1 MDGDVFVKTGLVG
14 FYSKLE
20 RLEDAQ
26 KVFDDIPEKNV
37 VSWTAIMG
45 GYVGAGRFREVV
57 DLFRKSLA
65 MGLRPDSYTLVR
77 VLSAC
82 SQLGD
87 LGAGQWIHKLVPFD
101 EMLERDIV
109 TWGAIIQGYAANGLP
124 KEALE
129 IFHRMQKENLRPDCY
144 VMVGVLS
151 ACARLGALELGE
163 RASSMMD
170 RSEFL
175 SNPVMGTAL
184 VDMYAKCGK
193 MAVAWEV
200 FKGMKVKDLIIFNA
214 VISGLAMTGHVKA
227 AFCCFG
233 LLEKCGLKPD
243 GNTFLGLL
251 CACAH
256 AGLVDD
262 GRKYFCGMSCLYSL
276 TPTIEHY
283 GSMVDLLARAGL
295 LDEAHRMVW
304 SMPMK
309 ANAIVWGAL
318 LGGCRLHKDTQL
330 AEHVLKQLIELEP
343 WNSGNYVLL
352 SNIYSANQK
361 WNESENV
368 RSIMKESGIQK
379 VRGYSWIEIDG
390 IVHEF
395 LVGDTYHPMSDK
407 IYAKLMELAKE
418 LRAAGYVPT
427 TEFVLFDIE
436 EEEKE
441 HFLGCHSEKLAL
453 AFGLICTKADAVIRI
468 VKNLRSSAGLLN
480 SLIFSI
486 STFMCMF
493 AFVACLLSDPGG
505 VPSGYV
511 PDVEDSQGPDHEIK
525 KNSKFIVNNGANQ
538 DTGTLKDNSFEK
550 FNDYRSI
557 TSFAELS
564 ASKSFKEGAQL
575 RQCDKCSGHKPPRA
589 HHCRVCRRC
598 VLRMVGDLW
607 LLIDCYNMQLTSE
620 RLDSIGRHRLKTFHV
635 CCVIGSVCLSL
646 TLGALFAWHVYLTSR
661 NLTTIEYHEEK
672 RAAWLA
678 RKSGLSYHHPYD
690 FGIYKNIT
698 LVLGPNVIKWLWPT
712 AISHIKDGL
721 SFPTVRDSS

>member
-1 MDGDVFVKTGLVG
+1 MRKSHFACTFRCSFHQWRWISDSGLIHVLMQASIGHGGISHHSMALQEIQAALFQVGYDGDVFVTTGLVG
-14 FYSKLE
+14 FYARLE

-26 KVFDDIPEKNV
+26 KMFDDSPEKNV

-45 GYVGAGRFREVV
+45 GYIGAGRFREVV

-82 SQLGD
+82 GQLGD
-87 LGAGQWIHKLVPFD
+87 LGAGQWIHKYVLDIGMGSNVFVNTSLVDMYAKCGNMEKARAVFD

-129 IFHRMQKENLRPDCY
+129 IFYRMQNENLRPDCY

-163 RASSMMD
+163 RASSMID

-193 MAVAWEV
+193 MAVAWEI

-251 CACAH
+251 CACTH

-262 GRKYFCGMSCLYSL
+262 GRRYFYGMSYFYSL

-283 GSMVDLLARAGL
+283 GSMVDLLARA
-295 LDEAHRMVW
+295 
-304 SMPMK
+304 
-309 ANAIVWGAL
+309 
-318 LGGCRLHKDTQL
+318 
-330 AEHVLKQLIELEP
+330 
-343 WNSGNYVLL
+343 
-352 SNIYSANQK
+352 ANQK
-361 WNESENV
+361 WDESENV

-407 IYAKLMELAKE
+407 IYGKLMELAKE

-468 VKNLRSSAGLLN
+468 VKNLR
-480 SLIFSI
+480 
-486 STFMCMF
+486 
-493 AFVACLLSDPGG
+493 
-505 VPSGYV
+505 
-511 PDVEDSQGPDHEIK
+511 
-525 KNSKFIVNNGANQ
+525 
-538 DTGTLKDNSFEK
+538 
-550 FNDYRSI
+550 
-557 TSFAELS
+557 
-564 ASKSFKEGAQL
+564 
-575 RQCDKCSGHKPPRA
+575 
-589 HHCRVCRRC
+589 VC
-598 VLRMVGDLW
+598 GD
-607 LLIDCYNMQLTSE
+607 C
-620 RLDSIGRHRLKTFHV
+620 H
-635 CCVIGSVCLSL
+635 
-646 TLGALFAWHVYLTSR
+646 
-661 NLTTIEYHEEK
+661 
-672 RAAWLA
+672 
-678 RKSGLSYHHPYD
+678 
-690 FGIYKNIT
+690 
-698 LVLGPNVIKWLWPT
+698 T
-712 AISHIKDGL
+712 AIKLISKITGREII
-721 SFPTVRDSS
+721 VRDTNRFHHFVDGSCSCRDYW

>member
-1 MDGDVFVKTGLVG
+1 MALQEIQAALFQGFTAFSHLKHIHARLLRFYLNQNHYLLNKLLKCAFHFSHPDYAVTVFRQTHEPNIFLYHTMIRGLVSNDCFNQAIEFFYLMRKEGFLPNNFTFPFVLKSCSRNLDFGLGAKVHSLVVKVGYDGDVFVKTGLVG

-87 LGAGQWIHKLVPFD
+87 LGAGQWIHKYVYVCGNMEKARAVFD

-193 MAVAWEV
+193 MAIAWEV
-200 FKGMKVKDLIIFNA
+200 FEGMKVKDLIIFNA

-251 CACAH
+251 CACTH

-262 GRKYFCGMSCLYSL
+262 GRKYFYGMSCLYSL

-361 WNESENV
+361 WDESENV

-395 LVGDTYHPMSDK
+395 LVGDTYHPMSDN

-468 VKNLRSSAGLLN
+468 VKNLR
-480 SLIFSI
+480 
-486 STFMCMF
+486 
-493 AFVACLLSDPGG
+493 
-505 VPSGYV
+505 
-511 PDVEDSQGPDHEIK
+511 
-525 KNSKFIVNNGANQ
+525 
-538 DTGTLKDNSFEK
+538 
-550 FNDYRSI
+550 
-557 TSFAELS
+557 
-564 ASKSFKEGAQL
+564 
-575 RQCDKCSGHKPPRA
+575 
-589 HHCRVCRRC
+589 VC
-598 VLRMVGDLW
+598 GD
-607 LLIDCYNMQLTSE
+607 C
-620 RLDSIGRHRLKTFHV
+620 H
-635 CCVIGSVCLSL
+635 
-646 TLGALFAWHVYLTSR
+646 
-661 NLTTIEYHEEK
+661 
-672 RAAWLA
+672 
-678 RKSGLSYHHPYD
+678 
-690 FGIYKNIT
+690 
-698 LVLGPNVIKWLWPT
+698 T
-712 AISHIKDGL
+712 AIKLISKITGREII
-721 SFPTVRDSS
+721 VRDTNRFHHFVDGSCSCRDYW

>member
-1 MDGDVFVKTGLVG
+1 MALQEIQAALFQGFTAFSHLKHIHARLLRFYLNQNHYLLNKLLKCAFHFSHPDYAVTVFRQTHEPNIYLYHTMIRGLVSNDCFNQAIDFFYLMRKEGFLPNNFTFPFVLKSCSRNLDFGLGAKVHSLVVKVGYDGDVFVKTGLVG

-26 KVFDDIPEKNV
+26 KLFDDIPEKNV

-87 LGAGQWIHKLVPFD
+87 LGAGQWIHKYVLDIGMGSNVFVNTSLVDMYAKCGNMEKARAVFN

-129 IFHRMQKENLRPDCY
+129 MFHRMQKENLKPDCY

-200 FKGMKVKDLIIFNA
+200 FKRMKVKDLIIFNA

-251 CACAH
+251 CACSH

-262 GRKYFCGMSCLYSL
+262 GRRYFYAMSCLYSL

-304 SMPMK
+304 NMPMK

-318 LGGCRLHKDTQL
+318 LGGCRLHKNTQL
-330 AEHVLKQLIELEP
+330 AEHVLKQLIKLEP

-361 WNESENV
+361 WDESENV

-379 VRGYSWIEIDG
+379 VRGYSWIEING

-453 AFGLICTKADAVIRI
+453 AFGLICTNTDAVIRI
-468 VKNLRSSAGLLN
+468 VKNLR
-480 SLIFSI
+480 
-486 STFMCMF
+486 
-493 AFVACLLSDPGG
+493 
-505 VPSGYV
+505 
-511 PDVEDSQGPDHEIK
+511 
-525 KNSKFIVNNGANQ
+525 
-538 DTGTLKDNSFEK
+538 
-550 FNDYRSI
+550 
-557 TSFAELS
+557 
-564 ASKSFKEGAQL
+564 
-575 RQCDKCSGHKPPRA
+575 
-589 HHCRVCRRC
+589 VC
-598 VLRMVGDLW
+598 GD
-607 LLIDCYNMQLTSE
+607 C
-620 RLDSIGRHRLKTFHV
+620 H
-635 CCVIGSVCLSL
+635 
-646 TLGALFAWHVYLTSR
+646 
-661 NLTTIEYHEEK
+661 
-672 RAAWLA
+672 
-678 RKSGLSYHHPYD
+678 
-690 FGIYKNIT
+690 
-698 LVLGPNVIKWLWPT
+698 T
-712 AISHIKDGL
+712 AIKLISKITGREII
-721 SFPTVRDSS
+721 VRDTNRFHHFVDGSCSCRDYW